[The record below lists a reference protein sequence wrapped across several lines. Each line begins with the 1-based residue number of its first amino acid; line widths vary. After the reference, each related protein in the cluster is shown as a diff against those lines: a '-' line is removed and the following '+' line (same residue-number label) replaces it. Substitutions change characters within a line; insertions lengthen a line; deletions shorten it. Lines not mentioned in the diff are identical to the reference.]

1 MFGARRTVKLLGLMS
16 LLALA
21 GAGLHAAA
29 SAQAVDP
36 TKAPRVAG
44 DEILGEWWTENNEGR
59 IRITRDKEGFYRG
72 TTTCCEKDG
81 KATIDVNNPK
91 PELRNRSTLNIV
103 LIWKLK
109 FEDGEYVDGFV
120 YNPRDGKT
128 YRMEMK
134 VIDKETLKIRGY
146 LGISL
151 LGQNQVWK
159 RAHADKSGAFAPP
172 AAAK

>member
-1 MFGARRTVKLLGLMS
+1 MLGAQRTIKTFCLIWLLG
-16 LLALA
+16 A
-21 GAGLHAAA
+21 GAAWLNAA
-29 SAQAVDP
+29 SAQAAEP
-36 TKAPRVAG
+36 SKAARVPG

-81 KATIDVNNPK
+81 NIDVNNPK
-91 PELRNRSTLNIV
+91 PELRKRSTLGIV
-103 LIWKLK
+103 LVWKLK
-109 FEDGEYVDGFV
+109 FDDGEYVDGYV

-134 VIDKETLKIRGY
+134 VIDGETLKIRGY
-146 LGISL
+146 MGISL
-151 LGQNQVWK
+151 LGQSQVWK
-159 RAHADKSGAFAPP
+159 RAHVGKTGTIAPP